1 MTDPFTMSVTL
12 TIQPERRE
20 EFLGALDA
28 VLGPARAEPGCVF
41 LHVGES
47 TERRGTFVLFERWRD
62 RQEYFEEIL
71 RRAHFQQYL
80 ALVRP
85 RTQRPAWS
93 CSWIPRD
100 PRTPAPNLGLSLGG
114 VTRGR

>member
-62 RQEYFEEIL
+62 PQGYFEEIL

-80 ALVRP
+80 ATSEAAYATP
-85 RTQRPAWS
+85 RVVVLLDPAGPEDS
-93 CSWIPRD
+93 S
-100 PRTPAPNLGLSLGG
+100 S
-114 VTRGR
+114 